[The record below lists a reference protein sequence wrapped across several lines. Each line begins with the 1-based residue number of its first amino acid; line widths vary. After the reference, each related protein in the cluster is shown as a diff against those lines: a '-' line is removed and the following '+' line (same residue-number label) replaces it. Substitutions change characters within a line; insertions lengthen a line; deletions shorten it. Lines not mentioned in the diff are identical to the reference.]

1 MNLDLTDEQEALRAT
16 VRDLFDKEAPPDV
29 VRAAEPL
36 GFDPVLW
43 AKVAGLGLASIAV
56 PEDRGGGGAGFVE
69 LALAADQLGRSL
81 APVPLVEA
89 AVAGTLL
96 ASVPAP
102 DGLGPVVDA
111 VVAGELLPTFA
122 LHPEA
127 GGEARLVPAGAVAD
141 VVVVLRGDELVV
153 AQQPVKP
160 AAAVPNLGAVP
171 IADCPVPVDAPVLAA
186 GPAAVA
192 AHRRAV
198 ARWRA
203 LTAVALV
210 GLGRRALEIG
220 VSYVLEREAFG
231 VPIGSFQSIQ
241 HELADDAT
249 ALEGASL
256 LAHKAAWAQDV
267 DHPQAAE
274 LATMAFLFAAE
285 TAFRTASAS
294 LHFHGGYGYTLEYDI
309 QLYFRRAKAWA
320 LAAGDPRRERAALA
334 LDLFAGADGAG
345 AGADGDAD
353 DHGDGGGD

>member
-16 VRDLFDKEAPPDV
+16 LRELFEKEAPPHV

-36 GFDPVLW
+36 GFDAALW
-43 AKVAGLGLASIAV
+43 TKVAGLGLTTIAV
-56 PEDRGGGGAGFVE
+56 PEARGGGGAGFVE
-69 LALAADQLGRSL
+69 LALAAELLGRSL

-89 AVAGTLL
+89 AVASALL

-102 DGLGPVVDA
+102 ASLAPVVDA
-111 VVAGELLPTFA
+111 VVAGELLPTLA
-122 LHPEA
+122 LHAA
-127 GGEARLVPAGAVAD
+127 GESARLVPAGAVAD

-153 AQQPVKP
+153 VRQQEKP
-160 AAAVPNLGAVP
+160 EPAVPNLGAVP
-171 IADCPVPVDAPVLAA
+171 IATVQVPADAPVLVA
-186 GPAAVA
+186 GPEAVA

-198 ARWRA
+198 AQWRG

-220 VSYVLEREAFG
+220 VAYVQEREAFG
-231 VPIGSFQSIQ
+231 VLVGSFQSIQ

-249 ALEGASL
+249 ALEGAGL
-256 LAHKAAWAQDV
+256 LASKAAWAQDV

-294 LHFHGGYGYTLEYDI
+294 LHFHGGYGYALEYDI

-320 LAAGDPRRERAALA
+320 LAAGDPRRACADLA
-334 LDLFAGADGAG
+334 RDLFDQGTD
-345 AGADGDAD
+345 
-353 DHGDGGGD
+353 

>member
-1 MNLDLTDEQEALRAT
+1 MNLDLTDEQAALAAI
-16 VRDLFDKEAPPDV
+16 VRDLFEKEAPPDV

-36 GFDPVLW
+36 GFDPALW

-69 LALAADQLGRSL
+69 LALAVEQLGRAL

-89 AVAGTLL
+89 AVASALL
-96 ASVPAP
+96 ASLPATA
-102 DGLGPVVDA
+102 DLSPVVDA
-111 VVAGELLPTFA
+111 AVAGDLLPTLA
-122 LHPEA
+122 LHPFRALDISSGRDSQSPET
-127 GGEARLVPAGAVAD
+127 GGLEARWVPAGAVAD

-153 AQQPVKP
+153 VRQHAKP
-160 AAAVPNLGAVP
+160 EAAVPNLGAVP
-171 IADCPVPVDAPVLAA
+171 IATVHVPADALVLAA

-198 ARWRA
+198 AQWQA

-220 VSYVLEREAFG
+220 VAYVLEREAFG
-231 VPIGSFQSIQ
+231 VLIGSFQPIQ

-249 ALEGASL
+249 ALEGAGL
-256 LAHKAAWAQDV
+256 LASKAAWAQDV

-320 LAAGDPRRERAALA
+320 LAAGDPRRARAALA
-334 LDLFAGADGAG
+334 LDLFGQEAG
-345 AGADGDAD
+345 
-353 DHGDGGGD
+353 